1 MPSRPTPQPEVAARR
16 LSAVYHFQAFHLL
29 AFCGMRPKLLMAVLW
44 SCAGVCA
51 QTAPAPAN
59 DFAVKKLAEGV
70 YAGINPD
77 GGRAGSN
84 AGFIVGKDCVAV
96 VDTFVSEAAAQRLLE
111 EIRKVTN
118 LPVRFV
124 VNTHYHLDHTG
135 GNKVFSEAGAAII
148 AHKNLAGWLR
158 TENMK
163 FFPNPTPEQ
172 RARVESL
179 VGPQLTY
186 TDGVDLDLG
195 GRAVRVRYFPG
206 HTGGDSVVFVPDA
219 NVVFAGDL
227 GWNHH
232 LPNLIDANTL
242 AWIETLDKMLAAHP
256 DATFVPGHGDVATAQ
271 DMRDFRDYLA
281 ALRLAVGH
289 ARAAGKT
296 GDDLAAAARAELE
309 PKYSSWG
316 FKGFMPRNIEQTAAE
331 LDAKKKVPVPAGQ

>member
-1 MPSRPTPQPEVAARR
+1 MLKRSTIALLLITSAAA
-16 LSAVYHFQAFHLL
+16 L
-29 AFCGMRPKLLMAVLW
+29 
-44 SCAGVCA
+44 A
-51 QTAPAPAN
+51 QTATPAPAP
-59 DFAVKKLAEGV
+59 DFALRKLAEGV

-96 VDTFVSEAAAQRLLE
+96 VDTFVSEAAARALLA
-111 EIRKVTN
+111 EIRKVTD
-118 LPVRFV
+118 LPIRFV

-135 GNKVFSEAGAAII
+135 GNKVFAEAGAAII

-256 DATFVPGHGDVATAQ
+256 QGIFVPGHGDIAKAE

-281 ALRLAVGH
+281 ALRVAVGK
-289 ARAAGKT
+289 ARVAGKT
-296 GDDLAAAARAELE
+296 GDDLTAAATAELQ
-309 PKYSSWG
+309 PKYGSWG
-316 FKGFMPRNIEQTAAE
+316 FNRFMKFNIEQTAAE
-331 LDAKKKVPVPAGQ
+331 LDAKKKIPVPVGVP